1 MLLLGKAEV
10 RVQDSQFPV
19 QMAARDASYRQEP
32 GPLTARF
39 TESLTFILSGGSVRA
54 SGDA

>member
-19 QMAARDASYRQEP
+19 QMAARNASYRQEP